1 LHPSREPILSTRTA
15 IAHPN
20 IALVKYWGKRD
31 LALNL
36 PATGSISLTLE
47 PFRTRTTVTWGA
59 ECDEAWL
66 QGQPVQGEVAHRI
79 FAQLDRVDEWRPP
92 CTVVS
97 ESNFPVAAGLA
108 SSASAFAALTLAACA
123 AAGQDRDPVDLSVL
137 ARQGSGSAC
146 RSLFGG
152 WAEWHPGSR
161 DDGMDSHA
169 TPLADADHW
178 DVRMVVAVIA
188 AGPKPVGSTEGMQRT
203 AATSP
208 YYPAWVDTSPA
219 DLDSARQAIQ
229 ARDLEALGAVMEHSA
244 LKMHATMMTAAPP
257 IRYWKSGSVWAMDAV
272 EDLRRQG
279 VGAWWTMDAGPNV
292 KVLCAAADA
301 ERVRLRME
309 EVARSVAV
317 LSPGGPA
324 WLEEDG

>member
-1 LHPSREPILSTRTA
+1 MTTRTA

-20 IALVKYWGKRD
+20 IALVKYWGKRQ

-36 PATGSISLTLE
+36 PATGSLSLTLA

-59 ECDEAWL
+59 DADEAWL
-66 QGQPVQGEVAHRI
+66 QGERVDGRVAERI
-79 FAQLDRVDEWRPP
+79 FRHLDRVDEWRPR

-137 ARQGSGSAC
+137 ARQGSGSAS

-152 WAEWHPGSR
+152 WAEWHGGRR
-161 DDGMDSHA
+161 DDGVDSYA

-178 DVRMVVAVIA
+178 DVRMVVAIVES
-188 AGPKPVGSTEGMQRT
+188 GPKSVGSTEGMQRT

-208 YYPAWVDTSPA
+208 YYPAWITSHPP
-219 DLDSARQAIQ
+219 DLVEARAAID
-229 ARDLEALGAVMEHSA
+229 ARDLDRLGTVMERSA
-244 LKMHATMMTAAPP
+244 LKMHATMMTAQPP
-257 IRYWKSGSVWAMDAV
+257 IRYWKSGSVWAMDTV

-279 VGAWWTMDAGPNV
+279 TGAWWTMDAGPNV
-292 KVLCAAADA
+292 KVLCRAADA
-301 ERVRLRME
+301 TRVRERLS
-309 EVARSVAV
+309 EVARQVVV

-324 WLEEDG
+324 HLEDEGS